1 MKELEISLTE
11 LLASRDR
18 RWSHEKNLMAHY
30 PELTLV
36 CLTVV
41 MPGKVKRNASSLVVA
56 TAAAKAVR
64 SAFDDDMRLWEAKD
78 LATGFEAYCMVK
90 LGAEDVK
97 RRCCE
102 IEESHPLGR
111 LFDMDVIGPG
121 GVPVSRRQ
129 LGLEPRKCL
138 ICGNEARLCMRRHT
152 HTQEELQARIK
163 EMISDYVQRL

>member
-64 SAFDDDMRLWEAKD
+64 SAFDDISLFHD
-78 LATGFEAYCMVK
+78 
-90 LGAEDVK
+90 ED
-97 RRCCE
+97 E
-102 IEESHPLGR
+102 ICVTDSRE
-111 LFDMDVIGPG
+111 
-121 GVPVSRRQ
+121 PV
-129 LGLEPRKCL
+129 
-138 ICGNEARLCMRRHT
+138 GNDE
-152 HTQEELQARIK
+152 
-163 EMISDYVQRL
+163 